1 MKSLGI
7 VLPLFGLGFLAFSI
21 PDYLVFGWGLAAAPL
36 FFARVVFFLLAVAAP
51 GLMRSMHTVAKRET
65 VLGLVTTA
73 AIAAFAWAVLSYR
86 DQDIYLQAMSV
97 LLMISAQYL
106 IPNRLSFSIG
116 MSLILVAVGLFG
128 FGSRSEPIPAA
139 SESAMTVDFVLMALI
154 SSLISLRT
162 CRSRRREYAK
172 AIELEHISKTDQLTG
187 LGNRRFL
194 EERYRDAQA
203 RMSRY
208 GESYALILMDLDHFK
223 SLNDEFGHEAGDNAL
238 RETARRF
245 NAALRTEDSLSRW
258 GGEEFIALISF
269 ATADAALESAKRLRS
284 SLVTMPMQLVGAVR
298 ASFGVTLL
306 RLGESLEDT
315 VARADIAL
323 YRAKDSGRDK
333 AMLEL

>member
-1 MKSLGI
+1 
-7 VLPLFGLGFLAFSI
+7 
-21 PDYLVFGWGLAAAPL
+21 
-36 FFARVVFFLLAVAAP
+36 
-51 GLMRSMHTVAKRET
+51 
-65 VLGLVTTA
+65 
-73 AIAAFAWAVLSYR
+73 
-86 DQDIYLQAMSV
+86 
-97 LLMISAQYL
+97 
-106 IPNRLSFSIG
+106 
-116 MSLILVAVGLFG
+116 
-128 FGSRSEPIPAA
+128 
-139 SESAMTVDFVLMALI
+139 MTVDFVLMALI